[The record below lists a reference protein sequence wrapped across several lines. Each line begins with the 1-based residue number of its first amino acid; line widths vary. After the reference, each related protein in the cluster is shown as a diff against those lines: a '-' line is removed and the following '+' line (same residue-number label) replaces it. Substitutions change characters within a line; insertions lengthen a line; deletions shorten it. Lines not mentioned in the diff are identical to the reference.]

1 MKMPMLLSEKNA
13 AKFDTRFLELPVFWT
28 PSRQYRSII
37 AFPKGLNLGKNNLTG
52 AIPPE
57 FGQLKM
63 LDFLN
68 LSSNSLTGEIPGQIC
83 NLTNLQ
89 TLDLSDNQLTGAIPS
104 QLSDLHFLSRFD
116 VSNNQ
121 LEGPVPTGGPV
132 SYILKFQLQ
141 WESKAMWPYTQPLL
155 HLH

>member
-1 MKMPMLLSEKNA
+1 
-13 AKFDTRFLELPVFWT
+13 
-28 PSRQYRSII
+28 
-37 AFPKGLNLGKNNLTG
+37 
-52 AIPPE
+52 
-57 FGQLKM
+57 M